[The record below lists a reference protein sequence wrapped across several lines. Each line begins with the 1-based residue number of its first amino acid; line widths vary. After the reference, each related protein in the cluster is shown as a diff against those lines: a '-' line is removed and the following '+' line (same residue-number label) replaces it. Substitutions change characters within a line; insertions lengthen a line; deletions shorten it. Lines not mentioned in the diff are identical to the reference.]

1 MAAFYILAVDDR
13 EYKLKLTTAFKIEAE
28 KRLGFSP
35 WRLQR
40 TSHGRKPSRVI
51 LWAAL
56 QKYHR
61 TMTLPKVYDLIDEM
75 EDNGCTISEKADL
88 LSVNS
93 MKTRLRFFS
102 FGSFKSFSFCFSS
115 LLPPCLPAVFFRRLS
130 GSLTV
135 SMTTSRQISMT
146 NQP

>member
-13 EYKLKLTTAFKIEAE
+13 EYKLKLTTASKIEAE
-28 KRLGFSP
+28 KRLGFSLLEAP
-35 WRLQR
+35 ENITRAE
-40 TSHGRKPSRVI
+40 TFAVI

-88 LSVNS
+88 LLEV
-93 MKTRLRFFS
+93 MKVS
-102 FGSFKSFSFCFSS
+102 G
-115 LLPPCLPAVFFRRLS
+115 FFRRRICKRWKRSRRRNNLPNCN
-130 GSLTV
+130 GTDRNPV
-135 SMTTSRQISMT
+135 SASAGCRAF
-146 NQP
+146 PR

>member
-13 EYKLKLTTAFKIEAE
+13 EYKLKLTTASKIEAE
-28 KRLGFSP
+28 KRLGFSLLEAP
-35 WRLQR
+35 ENITRAE
-40 TSHGRKPSRVI
+40 TFAVI

-88 LSVNS
+88 LLEV
-93 MKTRLRFFS
+93 MKVS
-102 FGSFKSFSFCFSS
+102 G
-115 LLPPCLPAVFFRRLS
+115 FFRRRICKRWKEAGDGITYRTVTELIETLYPQALDAGLS
-130 GSLTV
+130 PDDFG
-135 SMTTSRQISMT
+135 R
-146 NQP
+146 